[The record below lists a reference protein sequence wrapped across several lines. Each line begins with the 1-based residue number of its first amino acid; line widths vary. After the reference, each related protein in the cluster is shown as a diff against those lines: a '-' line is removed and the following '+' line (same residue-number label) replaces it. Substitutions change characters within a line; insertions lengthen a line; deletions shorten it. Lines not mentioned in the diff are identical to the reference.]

1 MEIWLKQNKEAIQ
14 LPILPPSFSIGVE
27 NGHQTVNVQ
36 TKGEVVILGK
46 KGLKTLELS
55 SFFPNADYPFAAYA
69 KDRDPYEYVKKLE
82 AWQEEPIRVTITET
96 NINLR
101 FIMQSFSYGE
111 PDGTGD
117 VEYTISLK
125 EYRKPNKGDGTGSGG
140 GASSTTQQ
148 SEEDARKLLKRPTKS
163 VPKTY
168 VVKKGDNLWNLAKN
182 FYGSGKKHT
191 KLYNANKYAIEK
203 EAKKRGLMSS
213 ANKGING
220 WWIFPGTK
228 LVVPK

>member
-46 KGLKTLELS
+46 KGLKTMELS
-55 SFFPNADYPFAAYA
+55 SFFSASDYPFAAYR
-69 KDRDPYEYVKKLE
+69 KDREPYEYIKKIESWLE
-82 AWQEEPIRVTITET
+82 APVRLTITGT
-96 NINLR
+96 NINMR
-101 FIMQSFSYGE
+101 CVIQSFSYGE
-111 PDGTGD
+111 PDGSGD
-117 VEYTISLK
+117 IEYTLSMR
-125 EYRKPNKGDGTGSGG
+125 EYRKPTYTKPNQGNGANQVSSGD
-140 GASSTTQQ
+140 
-148 SEEDARKLLKRPTKS
+148 EDESRKLMKRATRAS
-163 VPKTY
+163 PKTY
-168 VVKKGDNLWNLAKN
+168 VVKKGDNLWNLAKS

-191 KLYNANKYAIEK
+191 KLYNANKSVIEK
-203 EAKKRGLMSS
+203 EAKKHGLSS
-213 ANKGING
+213 SSNKGVEG